1 VKILFLVTE
10 DWYFCSHRLPIA
22 RAARDAGCHVTVVT
36 RVSHHGACI
45 EAEGFRLIPL
55 EIRRRSKN
63 PFRELSTV
71 RDIAAI
77 YRNEM
82 PDLVHQVSL
91 KPVIYG
97 SIAARTAAVPAIVNA
112 LAGLGFV
119 FTSERW
125 QAKIIRG
132 MVKLAFRWLLD
143 RPNSCVLLQNPDD
156 QRVLVESG
164 VARVEN
170 TRVIRGSGV
179 DTGRFRPSKDPC
191 DAPVVV
197 TLVARMLRDKGVHE
211 FVESVRVLKSQGVQ
225 LRAVLVG
232 SPDPENPTSIPEAQ
246 LETWRTQGSVEW
258 WGQCDDIPGV
268 WRKSHI
274 AVLPSSYGE
283 GVPLSLIEAAA
294 SGRPIVT
301 TDTPGCR
308 EIVRDGYNG
317 ILVPVRDAGALAAA
331 MRKLIEN
338 RELRMSM
345 GERGRRLAEE
355 QFSQCIVVQ
364 KTLDLYTALLGPRWR
379 KDA

>member
-22 RAARDAGCHVTVVT
+22 RAARDAGYDVTVVT
-36 RVSHHGACI
+36 RVRHHGSCI

-63 PFRELSTV
+63 PVRELSTI

-77 YRNEM
+77 YRNEK

-97 SIAARTAAVPAIVNA
+97 SIAARMAPVPAIINA

-119 FTSERW
+119 FTSERR

-143 RPNSCVLLQNPDD
+143 RPNSYVLLQNPDD
-156 QRVLVESG
+156 RKALVESRA
-164 VARVEN
+164 VHADR
-170 TRVIRGSGV
+170 TRIVRGSGV
-179 DTGRFRPSKDPC
+179 DTRRFIPSKDPC
-191 DAPVVV
+191 DMPVVV
-197 TLVARMLRDKGVHE
+197 TLVARMLRDKGIHE
-211 FVESVRVLKSQGVQ
+211 FVESVRMLKSQGVQ

-246 LETWRTQGSVEW
+246 LTAWCTQGWVEW
-258 WGQCDDIPGV
+258 WGQCDDIPAV
-268 WRKSHI
+268 WSRSNI
-274 AVLPSSYGE
+274 AVLPSFRE
-283 GVPLSLIEAAA
+283 GLPLSLIEAAA

-301 TDTPGCR
+301 TDAPGCR

-317 ILVPVRDAGALAAA
+317 LLVPVHDAGALAAA

-338 RELRMSM
+338 RDLRVAM
-345 GERGRRLAEE
+345 GERGRRLVEE
-355 QFSQCIVVQ
+355 QFSQRIVVEQ
-364 KTLDLYTALLGPRWR
+364 TLDLYTSLLGPRWR
-379 KDA
+379 KNA

>member
-22 RAARDAGCHVTVVT
+22 RAARDAGCDVTVVT
-36 RVSHHGACI
+36 RVRNYGARI
-45 EAEGFRLIPL
+45 EAEGFQLIPL

-63 PFRELSTV
+63 PVRELSTI
-71 RDIAAI
+71 RNIAAI
-77 YRNEM
+77 YRDEK

-97 SIAARTAAVPAIVNA
+97 SIAARMASVPAIVNA

-119 FTSERW
+119 FSSERR
-125 QAKIIRG
+125 QARIIRS

-156 QRVLVESG
+156 QRVLVESRA
-164 VARVEN
+164 VHPEH
-170 TRVIRGSGV
+170 TRIIRGSGV
-179 DTGRFRPSKDPC
+179 DTRRFMPSKEPC
-191 DAPVVV
+191 DTPVVV
-197 TLVARMLRDKGVHE
+197 TLVARMLRDKGIEE
-211 FVESVRVLKSQGVQ
+211 FVESVGMLRSRGIQ

-246 LETWRTQGSVEW
+246 LETWHNQGSVEW
-258 WGQCDDIPGV
+258 WGQYDDIPGV
-268 WRKSHI
+268 WRSSHI

-301 TDTPGCR
+301 TDAPGCK

-317 ILVPVRDAGALAAA
+317 FLVPVHDAGALAAA

-338 RELRMSM
+338 RDLRVAM
-345 GERGRRLAEE
+345 GERGRTLVEE
-355 QFSQCIVVQ
+355 EFSQRIVVD
-364 KTLDLYTALLGPRWR
+364 KTLDLYTALLGPQWR
-379 KDA
+379 KNA